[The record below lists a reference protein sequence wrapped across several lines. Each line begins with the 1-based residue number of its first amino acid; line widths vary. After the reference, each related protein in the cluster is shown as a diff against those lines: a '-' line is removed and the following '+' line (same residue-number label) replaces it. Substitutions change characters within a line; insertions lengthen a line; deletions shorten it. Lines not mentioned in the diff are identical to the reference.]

1 MRPGHDKMAAMP
13 AESRHLSE
21 RIDRPAAEVYEYVVD
36 PTNITS
42 WAQGLGTAVE
52 NVDGHWFVETGTGR
66 IGLAFAERNEFGVLD
81 HEVTLSTGEVVYVP
95 MRVIPDGDAC
105 EVVLTVRRQ
114 PDMTD
119 EDFARDAGLVQA
131 DLTRLKRVLEAG

>member
-1 MRPGHDKMAAMP
+1 MATMSR
-13 AESRHLSE
+13 ESRHLSE
-21 RIDRPAAEVYEYVVD
+21 RIDRPAAEVYQYVVD
-36 PTNITS
+36 PANIPR
-42 WAQGLGTAVE
+42 WAQGLGAAVE
-52 NVDGHWFVETGTGR
+52 NADGHWFVATGSGR
-66 IGLAFAERNEFGVLD
+66 VEVAFAERNEFGVVD
-81 HEVTLSTGEVVYVP
+81 HEVTLPSGEVVYVP

-131 DLTRLKRVLEAG
+131 DLTRLKQVLEASR

>member
-1 MRPGHDKMAAMP
+1 VVEEQLAAAIEELRSM
-13 AESRHLSE
+13 LN
-21 RIDRPAAEVYEYVVD
+21 
-36 PTNITS
+36 PTNIPE

-52 NVDGHWFVETGTGR
+52 NVDGRWFVETGSGR
-66 IGLAFAERNEFGVLD
+66 VEVAFAGRNEFGVLD
-81 HEVTLSTGEVVYVP
+81 HEVMLASGEVVYVP
-95 MRVIPDGDAC
+95 MRVISDGDAC

-114 PDMTD
+114 PDMTE